1 METLNDT
8 QWDVVISGTGL
19 PPSLLALALSRS
31 GKKILHV
38 DRNDYYGGDE
48 AALSLSEAE
57 EWAKKHAGEPSD
69 PPTTFSH
76 ASITQAPTDD
86 EQSKGKLGGSRAY
99 SLALAPHILHSKSAL
114 LPALVSSKTHSQ
126 LEFQAVGSWFLV
138 NPPLDDSSTQPRLTR
153 VPGGREDI
161 FQDATLDL
169 KAKRSLMK
177 FLRFVVDYEEQGD
190 TWEDYR
196 DKPFST
202 LLQDKFGLVPASHP
216 PILALA
222 LSAESQ
228 EDTLSRFAV
237 PRVARYLTSI
247 GLFGPGF
254 GVVLPKWGGLAEI
267 GQVACRACAVGGGVY
282 VLGKGITNV
291 EHSGDSDLKVHLT
304 DGEVVTTKSL
314 AGVAQDLPRSSK
326 SSSSEESHTWIT
338 KSISIVSSP
347 LASLFPPTSEGGV
360 TPAGAVVVV
369 QPPDRANPP
378 VHVFA
383 HSSESGEC
391 PKEQCVLYA
400 SVSRADTQGS
410 DLLKQAV
417 SNLLQSIGEQT
428 VPQVLWSMHYRQY
441 YAETEEA
448 PAYSNVI
455 PLQPLSPDLA
465 FDDSMLDNV
474 KSAWQRITEADQE
487 SFLKFESREGT
498 MEDDDFA

>member
-1 METLNDT
+1 M
-8 QWDVVISGTGL
+8 
-19 PPSLLALALSRS
+19 SRS

-86 EQSKGKLGGSRAY
+86 EESRGKIGNSRAY
-99 SLALAPHILHSKSAL
+99 CLPLAPHILHSKSAL
-114 LPALVSSKTHSQ
+114 LPALVSSKTHNQ

-138 NPPLDDSSTQPRLTR
+138 NPPSDDSSTQARLTR
-153 VPGGREDI
+153 VPGGREDV

-177 FLRFVVDYEEQGD
+177 FLRFVVNYEEQGD

-222 LSAESQ
+222 LSAESP
-228 EDTLSRFAV
+228 EDTLSKFAV

-254 GVVLPKWGGLAEI
+254 GAVLPKWGGLAEI

-282 VLGKGITNV
+282 VLGKGITSV
-291 EHSGDSDLKVHLT
+291 QHSSDSDLKVHLT
-304 DGEVVTTKSL
+304 DGEVVTTKYL
-314 AGVAQDLPRSSK
+314 AGAAQDLPRNSESTSSD
-326 SSSSEESHTWIT
+326 ESHTWIT

-347 LASLFPPTSEGGV
+347 LTSLFPPTSEGGV

-369 QPPDRANPP
+369 QPPDRADPP

-391 PKEQCVLYA
+391 PKEQCKYYYPSQPA
-400 SVSRADTQGS
+400 CTSHIIERMN
-410 DLLKQAV
+410 
-417 SNLLQSIGEQT
+417 NLTNTYLHCLNRIEEQT
-428 VPQVLWSMHYRQY
+428 SL
-441 YAETEEA
+441 T
-448 PAYSNVI
+448 
-455 PLQPLSPDLA
+455 
-465 FDDSMLDNV
+465 
-474 KSAWQRITEADQE
+474 T
-487 SFLKFESREGT
+487 
-498 MEDDDFA
+498 